1 MADLSAFPITRRWPA
16 QHPDRL
22 QLYAAPTPN
31 GVKASIMLEETG
43 IPYEPH
49 YVNIMENETWN
60 AEFLSLNPNGKIPA
74 ILDPDGPGG
83 KPFAL
88 WESGAILLYLAEKSG
103 KLLPADPAQRY
114 EAIQWV
120 MWQMGGLGPMFG
132 QLGFFHKFAGRDY
145 EDKRPR
151 DRYAKESHRL
161 IRVLEQHLSDREWL
175 VGNDFSIADIAS
187 LGWVRNLIGFY
198 EAGELVAYDEL
209 VHVPRWLERGLGR
222 PAVQRGLNIPAK
234 PD

>member
-49 YVNIMENETWN
+49 YVNIMSNESWN
-60 AEFLSLNPNGKIPA
+60 DEFLSLNPNGKIPA

-161 IRVLEQHLSDREWL
+161 IRVLEQRLADREWL
-175 VGNDFSIADIAS
+175 VGSDFSIADIAS

-198 EAGELVAYDEL
+198 DAGELVGYDEL
-209 VHVPRWLERGLGR
+209 VHVPRWLERGLAR
-222 PAVQRGLNIPAK
+222 PAVQRGLTIPAK